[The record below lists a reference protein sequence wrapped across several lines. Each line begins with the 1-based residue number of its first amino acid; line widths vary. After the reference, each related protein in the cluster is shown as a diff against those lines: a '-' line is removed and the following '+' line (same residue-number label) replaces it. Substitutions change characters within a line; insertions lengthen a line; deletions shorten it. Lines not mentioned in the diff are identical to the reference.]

1 MTAPAALRDLA
12 TDVAEEAGQLLVDAL
27 YRARTSVGSKSSP
40 PDMVTEM
47 DRAAED
53 LIVRRLAASRPD
65 DGLLGEE
72 GASRSG
78 TSGVTWVIDPLDGT
92 TNYLYRLPAFA
103 VSIAAEVDG
112 RPVAGVVHNPV
123 LRETFAAAIRKG
135 ATLNGARL
143 RVGDPPAL
151 PSALV
156 GTGFAYDPSRR
167 AAQAKVVARLIGHV
181 RDIRR
186 FGSAALDLCSLAA
199 GRLDVYFEAG
209 LQPWD
214 LAAGA
219 LIASEAG
226 AVLGTL
232 EGEGWPTNEMAIAA
246 HPALFEDFRSLLI
259 RSRRRAG

>member
-1 MTAPAALRDLA
+1 VTSPAALRDLA
-12 TDVAEEAGQLLVDAL
+12 VQVAEEAGQMLAEAL
-27 YRARTSVGSKSSP
+27 PRMRTTVASKSTP
-40 PDMVTEM
+40 TDMVTEM
-47 DRAAED
+47 DRAAEE
-53 LIVRRLAASRPD
+53 LIVRRLRKARPD

-72 GASRSG
+72 GAARTG

-92 TNYLYRLPAFA
+92 TNYLYRIPAFA
-103 VSIAAEVDG
+103 VSIAAEVEG

-123 LRETFAAAIRKG
+123 LRETYAAAVREG
-135 ATLNGARL
+135 ATLNGAPLRL
-143 RVGDPPAL
+143 GDPPPL

-156 GTGFAYDPSRR
+156 GTGFGYDPTRR
-167 AAQAKVVARLIGHV
+167 AEQAKVVASLIGHV

-186 FGSAALDLCSLAA
+186 FGSAALDLCALAV
-199 GRLDVYFEAG
+199 GRLDIYFEQG

-219 LIASEAG
+219 LVASEAG

-232 EGEGWPTNEMAIAA
+232 DGEGWPTNEMTIAA